1 MIKSMTAYAAVE
13 KTQGHGITITVEMR
27 TYNSRH
33 LDMALRLPA
42 GFTGFEEKIKSQI
55 NSQLERGRIEMRL
68 TYTDASEKAL
78 SYEIDEVKLKSYLA
92 CLEQLKVAAELTSP
106 ISLDYLAGIP
116 GMIAPVDTSPAIADH
131 WPFVAQCIDE
141 ALALID
147 QMRCQEGEFIGRD
160 IALRIDG
167 IENQLERIQ
176 DASKDLPGLYRD
188 KLQARIDALTDGV
201 VALDPLRV
209 TQEAALMA
217 DRSDIS
223 EEIIRVRSHIEQF
236 RSITADEYPA
246 GRRLNFLLQE
256 LNREFN
262 TMGSK
267 AGQTQVSH
275 LIVDIKAEIEK
286 IREQVQ
292 NVE

>member
-13 KTQGHGITITVEMR
+13 KTADQGVTVAVEMR

-33 LDMALRLPA
+33 LDLALRLPA
-42 GFTGFEEKIKSQI
+42 GLSGLEEKIKSLVH
-55 NSQLERGRIEMRL
+55 SQLERGRIEMRL
-68 TYTDASEKAL
+68 SYTDVSEKAL
-78 SYEIDEVKLKSYLA
+78 SYEIDTVKLKSYLA
-92 CLEQLKVAAELTSP
+92 CLEQLKVAAQMTSQVT
-106 ISLDYLAGIP
+106 LDYLASLP
-116 GMIAPVDTSPAIADH
+116 GMIKPVDTSAAIEAH
-131 WPFVAQCIDE
+131 WPFMAQCIQE
-141 ALALID
+141 ALALVD
-147 QMRCQEGEFIGRD
+147 RMRCQEGDFIGQD
-160 IALRIDG
+160 IASRLEG
-167 IENQLERIQ
+167 IEKQLDHIQ
-176 DASKDLPGLYRD
+176 AAAKDLPALYRD
-188 KLQARIDALTDGV
+188 KLQARIETLTDGV
-201 VALDPLRV
+201 VSLDPVRV
-209 TQEAALMA
+209 AQEAALLA

-223 EEIIRVRSHIEQF
+223 EEIIRVCSHIEQF
-236 RSITADEYPA
+236 RTIMADEQPA